1 MPRAT
6 GIDCE
11 ATMTKV
17 LVPVFPSEWFYDAV
31 VRAAEIVSRN
41 GGLITFAFC
50 RVRPPVEVYEPNPD
64 GRPDELDVSTNA
76 GDFDGKDLE
85 AWREKQISALDEARW
100 LLYNR
105 GITDG
110 SIDYLFAD
118 EADHEGGAQAIADE
132 AAAGAYD
139 MVILSHGYFDDEVS
153 AEDST
158 PQEVA
163 QAIQQLDD
171 VHLVVC

>member
-1 MPRAT
+1 MAKK
-6 GIDCE
+6 I
-11 ATMTKV
+11 

-31 VRAAEIVSRN
+31 VRAADIVAQE

-50 RVRPPVEVYEPNPD
+50 RVRPPEAAYFNDAD
-64 GRPDELDVSTNA
+64 GRPAELDVSTNS

-85 AWREKQISALDEARW
+85 QWREKQISGLDDARQ
-100 LLYNR
+100 LLYQR
-105 GITDG
+105 GVSDAQ
-110 SIDYLFAD
+110 IDYLFAD

-139 MVILSHGYFDDEVS
+139 MVLLSHGYFADEVNE
-153 AEDST
+153 EDST

-163 QAIQQLDD
+163 QAIQALED
-171 VHLVVC
+171 VSLVVC